1 MHLDLFRKQYDFELE
16 QRNGLTAATNIPIVA
31 ITVVASAASVILLDY
46 RYNRDLLSYVFGV
59 FAGTA
64 VLTMAF
70 SVYSV
75 FRSFWNY
82 NYQKL
87 PSGKALRQH
96 NEDLL
101 AWHLQNGCPPGD
113 AKVLA
118 EADFADYLTGQ
129 IAEAADWN
137 GQNNIVRGNYLH
149 RATAAIAIG
158 VALFLPA
165 ALLYAHNKATVD
177 DKILQVR
184 ITEPVSIKHKEPSM
198 SSSQTPSR
206 SSQPASAP
214 ASAPAPAPAPAPM
227 PSAKPAGPSNVMFK
241 ANTDLTKPS
250 AGPIPT
256 KK

>member
-1 MHLDLFRKQYDFELE
+1 MHPDLFRKQYDFELE

-46 RYNRDLLSYVFGV
+46 QYNRDLLSYAFGG
-59 FAGTA
+59 FAGAALSTI
-64 VLTMAF
+64 AF

-87 PSGKALRQH
+87 PSGKALRKH
-96 NEDLL
+96 SETLL
-101 AWHLQNGCPPGD
+101 AWHMQNESSTED

-118 EADFADYLTGQ
+118 EGDFADYLTGQ

-137 GQNNIVRGNYLH
+137 GQNNVVRGNYLH
-149 RATAAIAIG
+149 RATAAIALA

-165 ALLYAHNKATVD
+165 ALLYAHNKATADEKVY
-177 DKILQVR
+177 QVR
-184 ITEPVSIKHKEPSM
+184 IAAPVLIEQKEPSM
-198 SSSQTPSR
+198 SSNQTPSGAN
-206 SSQPASAP
+206 QP
-214 ASAPAPAPAPAPM
+214 ASAPAPAPAPT
-227 PSAKPAGPSNVMFK
+227 PSAKPAGPPNLVFK
-241 ANTDLTKPS
+241 GNKDLTKPS
-250 AGPIPT
+250 EGPNPL